1 MQEDRMQ
8 DEDHNPPMSSPTP
21 FLLGIAIGAVLLL
34 GGLMVADFAWQM
46 SGPETV
52 VTASAPAPVAP
63 PVTTPVN

>member
-1 MQEDRMQ
+1 MQ

-34 GGLMVADFAWQM
+34 GGLMAADFAWQM

-52 VTASAPAPVAP
+52 VTASAPPAPVAP
-63 PVTTPVN
+63 PQPVN